1 MTWFSWVIAISLV
14 LLPCSLSAETKVPL
28 RHTSPVTSASL
39 RVADVTLKCG
49 GVLQGQVVDQA
60 GLGMADAF
68 VQLTNAH
75 QQWQTETD
83 VQGRF
88 SIANLRGGSYQLQAG
103 GQSQILRA
111 WTANTAPPS
120 ANQGVLF
127 ASSADVVRG
136 QRVVSGNTNQF
147 FRVSK
152 ERLANPW
159 IFGGVVATAVAIPVA
174 IHNSGDD
181 NPPATP

>member
-1 MTWFSWVIAISLV
+1 MTWFSCAIAVSLV
-14 LLPCSLSAETKVPL
+14 LQPCSLFAETKVPL
-28 RHTSPVTSASL
+28 RHTSPVTSASF
-39 RVADVTLKCG
+39 RVADVTLKSG

-60 GLGMADAF
+60 GLGMADKS

-75 QQWQTETD
+75 QRWQTKTD

-88 SIANLRGGSYQLQAG
+88 QIGDLRGGSYQLQTD
-103 GQSQILRA
+103 GQSQVLRA
-111 WTANTAPPS
+111 WTANTGPPS
-120 ANQGVLF
+120 ASQGVLVTPT
-127 ASSADVVRG
+127 AEVVRG

-159 IFGGVVATAVAIPVA
+159 IFGGLVATAVAIPVA